1 MRSLTTRAAGLLIL
15 AGGVWGG
22 LIPFVGPYF
31 HFSLGPDKAWTW
43 TSGRLWLDVLP
54 GIAAVLGGLML
65 LGAGP
70 RPSGRLGA
78 LLAICAGVWFAI
90 GPDIS
95 LLWNSVGAQGAGHG
109 SRGVRMLEMLTYHT
123 GLGALMAALGGYAL
137 PGLWR
142 TVAAPAAVP
151 ADAGTRRGRAVPA
164 EASMP
169 AAADAPAAGARTAA
183 PAAGTRTA
191 APAAETR
198 AVETPGGPAT
208 ATGATATTGT
218 AASATDTPTATGE
231 APATAPADAGAAP
244 VGTRG
249 ARYADTG
256 HTTRRRGGL
265 RSLFARH

>member
-1 MRSLTTRAAGLLIL
+1 MRSLTTRAAGLLVL
-15 AGGVWGG
+15 AGGIWGG

-31 HFSLGPDKAWTW
+31 HFALGPDKSWTW

-78 LLAICAGVWFAI
+78 LLAICAGIWFAI

-95 LLWNSVGAQGAGHG
+95 LLWNSVGAQGTAHG

-123 GLGALMAALGGYAL
+123 GLGALMAMLGGYAL

-142 TVAAPAAVP
+142 TVAAPAPAAAAAV
-151 ADAGTRRGRAVPA
+151 GRRGVAPAATRTGAAAGAGAVAA

-169 AAADAPAAGARTAA
+169 AAADTRVAERPAAATPAASTATTAA
-183 PAAGTRTA
+183 PAATTA
-191 APAAETR
+191 GPGANPAA
-198 AVETPGGPAT
+198 AGGPA
-208 ATGATATTGT
+208 GSRGT
-218 AASATDTPTATGE
+218 VYTDA
-231 APATAPADAGAAP
+231 
-244 VGTRG
+244 
-249 ARYADTG
+249 G
-256 HTTRRRGGL
+256 HTTRRRGGGL

>member
-31 HFSLGPDKAWTW
+31 HFVLGPDKAWTW

-95 LLWNSVGAQGAGHG
+95 LLWNSVGAQGGAHG
-109 SRGVRMLEMLTYHT
+109 SRGVRMLEMLTFHT
-123 GLGALMAALGGYAL
+123 GLGALMATLGGYAL

-151 ADAGTRRGRAVPA
+151 AGAETRRVVPA

-169 AAADAPAAGARTAA
+169 ASADAPAAGARTAVPA
-183 PAAGTRTA
+183 AAGTRA
-191 APAAETR
+191 AASPVVPPAGAGAPA
-198 AVETPGGPAT
+198 GG
-208 ATGATATTGT
+208 TGAATTGA
-218 AASATDTPTATGE
+218 AASAGAAE
-231 APATAPADAGAAP
+231 APGAVPAEAGAAP
-244 VGTRG
+244 VGTRD
-249 ARYADTG
+249 AHYADTG
-256 HTTRRRGGL
+256 HTTRRRRGGL